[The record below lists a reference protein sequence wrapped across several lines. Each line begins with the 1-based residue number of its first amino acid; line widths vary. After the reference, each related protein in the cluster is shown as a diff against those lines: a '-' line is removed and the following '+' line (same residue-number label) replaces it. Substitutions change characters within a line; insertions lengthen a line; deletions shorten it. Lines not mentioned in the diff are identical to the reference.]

1 MATENEFPKVDGDI
15 AYGTEFNKQSGNFI
29 TVEAGENISVGEAC
43 FIYLKDATNEGKA
56 YLSDANVHALN
67 RVTGIATETVLSGA
81 DVTLQ
86 TRGVYYES
94 AAFTDKETYYLD
106 TTPGALSTTIS
117 AVRIGIANG
126 TGQLMLDIN
135 QDDKD
140 VLGTVKA
147 WLPDHA
153 NMPALIAGTLSAFWH
168 LCDGTSLTAGNAD
181 PESPLNGGTI
191 PNLNG
196 NSETTKKFLRGAG
209 TSDVGTGDTITA
221 LATHNHTTVVPSVNR
236 DQGGSLAAT
245 GQNGTFTSSTKSHIP
260 PAMDVVFIMK
270 FK

>member
-1 MATENEFPKVDGDI
+1 MANENEYPKIDGDVHF
-15 AYGTEFNKQSGNFI
+15 GSEQNHQSGNFI
-29 TVEAGENISVGEAC
+29 TVEAGENISAGEAC

-67 RVTGIATETVLSGA
+67 RVTGIAADTATAGN

-86 TRGVYYES
+86 TRGVYYEA

-140 VLGTVKA
+140 VIGTIKA

-153 NMPALIAGTLSAFWH
+153 NMPALISGTLSAFWH
-168 LCDGTSLTAGNAD
+168 LCDGTALTGGSAD

-196 NSETTKKFLRGAG
+196 NSDTTSKFLRGAS
-209 TSDVGTGDTITA
+209 TSDVGTGDTITSSNS
-221 LATHNHTTVVPSVNR
+221 HSHTQNWSDGGNN
-236 DQGGSLAAT
+236 GGSGPGTVYWTDGGNT
-245 GQNGTFTSSTKSHIP
+245 GTASHIP

-270 FK
+270 IK